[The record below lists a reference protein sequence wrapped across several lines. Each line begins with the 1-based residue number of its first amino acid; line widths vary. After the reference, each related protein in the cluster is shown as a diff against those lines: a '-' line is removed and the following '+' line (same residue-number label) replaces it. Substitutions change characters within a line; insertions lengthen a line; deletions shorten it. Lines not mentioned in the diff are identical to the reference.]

1 MFLAATWMVENIPLR
16 ILGKVSFYSL
26 PIGVHI
32 FCFLSGI
39 EFSDKHLLKGSEKG
53 HWRCLAAFRCRVAFE
68 ITVLW
73 LPFFFFLHWNPNQ
86 VTPQDSWKRN
96 YLHTSFQWWKTYL
109 IFGSNVNV
117 KRWNNFYLIDMSK
130 VRKWLVLWKKYMEL
144 IISYN
149 CNTI

>member
-1 MFLAATWMVENIPLR
+1 MFLAAAWMVEHIPLR

-39 EFSDKHLLKGSEKG
+39 EFSDKHILKDSEKG
-53 HWRCLAAFRCRVAFE
+53 HWRCLSAYRCRVAFE
-68 ITVLW
+68 TTVLS
-73 LPFFFFLHWNPNQ
+73 LPFFCIRNPNQ

-96 YLHTSFQWWKTYL
+96 YLHISFQQWKTYL

-117 KRWNNFYLIDMSK
+117 KWWNNFYLIDMSK

-149 CNTI
+149 CYTI